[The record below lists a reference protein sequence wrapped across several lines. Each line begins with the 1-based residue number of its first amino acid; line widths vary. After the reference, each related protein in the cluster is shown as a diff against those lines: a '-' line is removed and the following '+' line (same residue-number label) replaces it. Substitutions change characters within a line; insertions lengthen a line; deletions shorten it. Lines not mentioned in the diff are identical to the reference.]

1 MILLMGGTGLLGGQV
16 LRRLREERYPV
27 RLFTRGS
34 RDWRH
39 SSVHDLRQ
47 KGIEVIIANALDVER
62 LYAAAE
68 DCTAVINLVGSMP
81 PQPGV
86 DLHGLHITVVEN
98 ILEVVK
104 RRKIQRLI
112 HVSCLGAGDESDG
125 EYLTTKH
132 DAEDLVRQTK
142 LYWTI
147 FRPSYIFGEKFPFLD
162 VIMPL
167 IKFRLFMP
175 VVGSGQNNIQ
185 PVHVDN
191 VAQAIVSSVYD
202 KGTVAK
208 TFDLAGPDQ
217 LSIQEL
223 MEVSRKSLGI
233 PGLSM
238 NIPSPTAA
246 KAATGLSKLMPKS
259 QLSTDVLQLLLSN
272 STTSE
277 NALEDYFN
285 IKLIPLEPN
294 LTKILAI
301 H

>member
-1 MILLMGGTGLLGGQV
+1 
-16 LRRLREERYPV
+16 
-27 RLFTRGS
+27 
-34 RDWRH
+34 
-39 SSVHDLRQ
+39 
-47 KGIEVIIANALDVER
+47 
-62 LYAAAE
+62 
-68 DCTAVINLVGSMP
+68 
-81 PQPGV
+81 
-86 DLHGLHITVVEN
+86 
-98 ILEVVK
+98 
-104 RRKIQRLI
+104 
-112 HVSCLGAGDESDG
+112 
-125 EYLTTKH
+125 
-132 DAEDLVRQTK
+132 
-142 LYWTI
+142 
-147 FRPSYIFGEKFPFLD
+147 

-202 KGTVAK
+202 KGTVAN

-294 LTKILAI
+294 LAKILAI

>member
-86 DLHGLHITVVEN
+86 DLHALHITVVEN
-98 ILEVVK
+98 ILQVVK
-104 RRKIQRLI
+104 HRKIQRLLHI
-112 HVSCLGAGDESDG
+112 SCLGSGDDSESD
-125 EYLTTKH
+125 YLMTKH
-132 DAEDLVRQTK
+132 EAEDLIRQTK

-147 FRPSYIFGEKFPFLD
+147 FRPSYIFAEKFPFLD

-175 VVGSGQNNIQ
+175 VVGSGQNSIQ
-185 PVHVDN
+185 PVHADN

-202 KGTVAK
+202 KGTVAS

-217 LSIQEL
+217 VSIQEL
-223 MEVSRKSLGI
+223 MEASRKSLGI

-246 KAATGLSKLMPKS
+246 KAAAGLSKLMPKS
-259 QLSTDVLQLLLSN
+259 NFSTEVLQLLLSN

-285 IKLIPLEPN
+285 VKLIPLEPN

>member
-27 RLFTRGS
+27 RLYTRGS

-62 LYAAAE
+62 LYDAAE

-86 DLHGLHITVVEN
+86 DLHALHITVVEN

-125 EYLTTKH
+125 EYLITKH
-132 DAEDLVRQTK
+132 EAEDLVRQTK

-162 VIMPL
+162 VIMPM
-167 IKFRLFMP
+167 IKFRLVMP

-202 KGTVAK
+202 KGTVAN

-223 MEVSRKSLGI
+223 MEVSRKLLGI
-233 PGLSM
+233 PGVSM

-246 KAATGLSKLMPKS
+246 KAATGLSKLLPKS
-259 QLSTDVLQLLLSN
+259 ALSTDVIQLLLSN

-285 IKLIPLEPN
+285 IKLLPLEPN

>member
-47 KGIEVIIANALDVER
+47 KGIEVIIANALDLER
-62 LYAAAE
+62 LEAAAE
-68 DCTAVINLVGSMP
+68 ECTAVINLVGSMP

-86 DLHGLHITVVEN
+86 DLRGLHVTVVKN
-98 ILEVVK
+98 ILEVVN

-112 HVSCLGAGDESDG
+112 HVSCLGAEDDSDS
-125 EYLTTKH
+125 EYQSTKH
-132 DAEDLVRQTK
+132 EAEELIRQTN

-147 FRPSYIFGEKFPFLD
+147 FRPSFIFGEKFPFLD
-162 VIMPL
+162 AIMPL

-175 VVGSGQNNIQ
+175 VVGSGQNSIQ

-202 KGTVAK
+202 KGTVAN
-208 TFDLAGPDQ
+208 TFDLGGPDQ

-223 MEVSRKSLGI
+223 MEASRKSLGI
-233 PGLSM
+233 AGVSM
-238 NIPSPTAA
+238 NIPSPTAS
-246 KAATGLSKLMPKS
+246 KAASALSRLLPKNT
-259 QLSTDVLQLLLSN
+259 LSAEVLQLLLSN
-272 STTSE
+272 SITE
-277 NALEDYFN
+277 DNALEDYFK
-285 IKLIPLEPN
+285 IKPIPLEPN
-294 LTKILAI
+294 LKKILAI

>member
-16 LRRLREERYPV
+16 LRRLRDERYPV
-27 RLFTRGS
+27 RLYTRGS

-39 SSVHDLRQ
+39 ASVHDLRQ

-86 DLHGLHITVVEN
+86 DLHALHITVVEN
-98 ILEVVK
+98 ILSVVK

-112 HVSCLGAGDESDG
+112 HVSCLGAGDEADG
-125 EYLTTKH
+125 EYLVTKH
-132 DAEDLVRQTK
+132 EAEDLIRQTK

-191 VAQAIVSSVYD
+191 VAQAIVAAVYD
-202 KGTVAK
+202 KGTVANS
-208 TFDLAGPDQ
+208 FDLAGPDQ

-223 MEVSRKSLGI
+223 MEVSRRSLGI

-246 KAATGLSKLMPKS
+246 KAASGLSKFLPKNS
-259 QLSTDVLQLLLSN
+259 LSTEVLQLLLSN
-272 STTSE
+272 STTAE